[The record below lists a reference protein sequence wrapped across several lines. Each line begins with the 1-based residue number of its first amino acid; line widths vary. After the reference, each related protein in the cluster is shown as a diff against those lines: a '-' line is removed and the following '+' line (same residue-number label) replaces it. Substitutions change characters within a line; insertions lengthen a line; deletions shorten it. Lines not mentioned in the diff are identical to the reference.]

1 MANQKT
7 GPVTIPGKKVSSRN
21 ALKHGA
27 TSPKLINDDE
37 VMAYQSLVTEFN
49 EYYRSNNPLVKM
61 QIERISRIKVLHD
74 RVLDLIDTSFR
85 RSRQPD
91 KIFARLN
98 EQMKMSQLEK
108 LKLSDYLDGEPLSTE
123 ETQSLQ
129 MSIIK
134 YFKFE
139 ILELLDTHE
148 ELINFFPG
156 FCAYI
161 NKQALLEKVT
171 VDDYLTKKL
180 LKAEINDPEN
190 LINLM
195 NCLSNQKNISKDE
208 MIEIKKNLKTTKPS
222 QLKAGAI
229 FCLETIRLDLLANLK
244 AAEFDNILDDEESS
258 MMPDLNELDKLMRY
272 ETTLNKQFSTAIGE
286 LIELTKMNTLRQA

>member
-21 ALKHGA
+21 ALKHGT

-49 EYYRSNNPLVKM
+49 EFYRSNNPLVKM

-108 LKLSDYLDGEPLSTE
+108 LKLSDYLDGEPLSTK

-161 NKQALLEKVT
+161 NKQALLEKVSI
-171 VDDYLTKKL
+171 DDYLTKKL
-180 LKAEINDPEN
+180 LKAEINEPEN
-190 LINLM
+190 LINLV
-195 NCLSNQKNISKDE
+195 NCLSNQKNISKEE

-244 AAEFDNILDDEESS
+244 AAEFDNVLEDEENS

-286 LIELTKMNTLRQA
+286 LLELNKIIA